1 MKSDLDRLMAA
12 RELDA
17 ILVLGNSTG
26 NPIMNYLTAGQ
37 SLERALVVKR
47 RNGPLTL
54 IHGGMER
61 DNAAATGLALVDR
74 DASYD
79 QFAYLRQCEG
89 DRLLAEV
96 AYLSDVVRDQQL
108 TGRLAI
114 FGMYDAGGALA
125 LFNLL
130 RNRLTDTE
138 LVGEFGTSLFSLA
151 RETKDNHEI
160 EEMRAA
166 GRLTGVVVGEVWEFL
181 QRHSVRGDALVRAD
195 GELLTIGDVKAF
207 TRSRVFAQGMNEEH
221 HIFAQGRDA
230 GVPHNAGTLDM
241 PMRLG
246 QSIIFDI
253 FPRVESG
260 YFHDMT
266 RTWCLGYA
274 PDDVLAAWEQ
284 CKTIFDRLLADMAV
298 GRPCRDFQAMT
309 LDYFEALGH
318 PTARTNPG
326 SYDGYVHSLGHGV
339 GLDIHEEPRLSIAAG
354 NDTLLQPGHVVS
366 VEPGLYYP
374 QRGYGVRV
382 EDTIAFQED
391 GAMVNLT
398 QFPYDLVIPMP
409 RQ

>member
-1 MKSDLDRLMAA
+1 MKRDLDSLMAE
-12 RELDA
+12 RNLDA
-17 ILVLGNSTG
+17 VLVLGNSTG
-26 NPIMNYLTAGQ
+26 NSIMNYLTAGQ

-74 DASYD
+74 DATYD
-79 QFAYLRQCEG
+79 LLAYLRAHEG
-89 DRLLAEV
+89 DRLRAEV
-96 AYLSDVVRDQQL
+96 AYLGDVIRDQQL
-108 TGRLAI
+108 TGNLGV
-114 FGMYDAGGALA
+114 FGMYDAGEAYAL
-125 LFNLL
+125 LNLL
-130 RNRLTDTE
+130 QDRLTATT

-151 RETKDNHEI
+151 RETKDDGEI
-160 EEMRAA
+160 AEMRLA
-166 GRLTGVVVGEVWEFL
+166 GRLTGVVVGEAWEFL
-181 QRHSVRGDALVRAD
+181 QGHSVRGEYLVRAD

-207 TRSRVFAQGMNEEH
+207 TRSRVFAHGMNEDH

-230 GVPHNAGTLDM
+230 GVPHNAGTPEM

-253 FPRVESG
+253 FPRVTSG

-266 RTWCLGYA
+266 RTWCLGHA
-274 PDDVLAAWEQ
+274 PDEVLAAWEQ
-284 CKTIFDRLLADMAV
+284 CKAIFDRLIAQMAV
-298 GRPCRDFQAMT
+298 GRPCRDFQALT

-326 SYDGYVHSLGHGV
+326 GHAGYVHSLGHGV
-339 GLDIHEEPRLSIAAG
+339 GLDIHEEPRLSIATG

-374 QRGYGVRV
+374 EHRGHRSFRRRWDAGQPDCLSLRSRHSHAAVR
-382 EDTIAFQED
+382 
-391 GAMVNLT
+391 
-398 QFPYDLVIPMP
+398 
-409 RQ
+409 